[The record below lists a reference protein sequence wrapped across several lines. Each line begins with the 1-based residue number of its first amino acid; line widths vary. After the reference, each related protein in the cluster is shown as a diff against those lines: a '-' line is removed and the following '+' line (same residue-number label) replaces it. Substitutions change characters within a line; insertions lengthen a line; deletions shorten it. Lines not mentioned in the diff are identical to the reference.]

1 MQEAF
6 SRLKI
11 LLTERGMSAADLV
24 RKIAQQGDRV
34 NAKSVYRL
42 ADPEEPLEKVDMRV
56 VSAVCQAL
64 SVSLGD
70 ILTFEEP
77 TIIEE
82 LGQTKQVRMDE
93 LMARHNAD
101 EKSLKP
107 AELQELR
114 QLIEEAEEIA
124 KGNARRLAN
133 RRRRLLRSAGKP
145 SAPQKPDEEDGDEA

>member
-64 SVSLGD
+64 SVALGD

-82 LGQTKQVRMDE
+82 IGQAKQVRMDE

-145 SAPQKPDEEDGDEA
+145 STPQKPDEEEDDEA